1 MAESGR
7 KLLPVSLALLIT
19 SGKND
24 RLIKEKRKEYSA
36 MPLDKTEI
44 KILKLLQ
51 DDARITNQV
60 LAEKTG
66 MSASP
71 CWRKVRRLEE
81 EEVIQ
86 GYRAVLNRKKIGLG
100 VMVFVRVSID
110 SHSEAEARKFEEEVT
125 ALEEVVACYSIGG
138 DADFLLQVV
147 AQDLDS
153 YADFAMSVIRR
164 LPGIKEMQ
172 SMFVLKE
179 IKPLASLPV
188 KKLI

>member
-1 MAESGR
+1 
-7 KLLPVSLALLIT
+7 
-19 SGKND
+19 
-24 RLIKEKRKEYSA
+24 